1 MCVVV
6 ALGVFPV
13 FLTLGG
19 CSHHNQGAYVEPP
32 PSVLR
37 HPIKASAVETYP
49 LPTRRQE
56 RQSRQSRMPPV
67 RDLPKP
73 TKLSSVKPPP
83 LPVVRDL
90 PKPTKLSSVTPS
102 PLPVRKCPEPTKLS
116 SAEPPPLPVRK
127 PQKALDVVGQEAEV
141 KFKAAQAKAAKAGV
155 ENLTERDIDGLSFE
169 QIKKLRGY

>member
-6 ALGVFPV
+6 ALGVVAV

-56 RQSRQSRMPPV
+56 RQSRMPPV

-83 LPVVRDL
+83 LPVREL
-90 PKPTKLSSVTPS
+90 PK
-102 PLPVRKCPEPTKLS
+102 PTKLS
-116 SAEPPPLPVRK
+116 SAEPPRLPVRK
-127 PQKALDVVGQEAEV
+127 PQKALEVVGQEGEA
-141 KFKAAQAKAAKAGV
+141 KFKAAQAKAAKVGV

>member
-6 ALGVFPV
+6 ALGVVAV

-56 RQSRQSRMPPV
+56 RQSRMPPV

-73 TKLSSVKPPP
+73 I
-83 LPVVRDL
+83 
-90 PKPTKLSSVTPS
+90 KLSSVTPS

-116 SAEPPPLPVRK
+116 SAKPPPLPVRK

-169 QIKKLRGY
+169 QIKQLRGY

>member
-6 ALGVFPV
+6 ALGVVAV

-56 RQSRQSRMPPV
+56 RQSRMPP
-67 RDLPKP
+67 
-73 TKLSSVKPPP
+73 
-83 LPVVRDL
+83 VRDL

-127 PQKALDVVGQEAEV
+127 PQKALDVVGQEAEA
-141 KFKAAQAKAAKAGV
+141 KFKAAQAKAAKVGV

-169 QIKKLRGY
+169 QIKQLRGY

>member
-37 HPIKASAVETYP
+37 HQIKASAVETYP

-56 RQSRQSRMPPV
+56 RHSRMPPV

-83 LPVVRDL
+83 LREL
-90 PKPTKLSSVTPS
+90 
-102 PLPVRKCPEPTKLS
+102 PEPTKLS

-155 ENLTERDIDGLSFE
+155 ENLTERDIEGLSFE
-169 QIKKLRGY
+169 QIKQLRGY

>member
-6 ALGVFPV
+6 ALGVVAV

-83 LPVVRDL
+83 LPVREL
-90 PKPTKLSSVTPS
+90 PK
-102 PLPVRKCPEPTKLS
+102 PTKLS
-116 SAEPPPLPVRK
+116 SAEPPRLPVRK
-127 PQKALDVVGQEAEV
+127 PQKALEVVGQEGEA
-141 KFKAAQAKAAKAGV
+141 KFKAAHAKAAKVGV

>member
-6 ALGVFPV
+6 ALGVFAV

-19 CSHHNQGAYVEPP
+19 CCHHNQGAYVEPG
-32 PSVLR
+32 PSALR

-56 RQSRQSRMPPV
+56 RQSRMPAV

-83 LPVVRDL
+83 MPVKEL
-90 PKPTKLSSVTPS
+90 PK
-102 PLPVRKCPEPTKLS
+102 PTKLS

-127 PQKALDVVGQEAEV
+127 PQKALDVVGQKAEA
-141 KFKAAQAKAAKAGV
+141 KFKAAQAKAAKVGV
-155 ENLTERDIDGLSFE
+155 ENLTERDINGLSFE
-169 QIKKLRGY
+169 QIKQLRGY